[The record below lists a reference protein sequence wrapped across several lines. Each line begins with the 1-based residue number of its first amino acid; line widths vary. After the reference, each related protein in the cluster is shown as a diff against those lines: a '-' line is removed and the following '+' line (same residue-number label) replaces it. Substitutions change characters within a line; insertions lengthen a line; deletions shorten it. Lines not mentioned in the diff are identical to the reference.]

1 METDSRKRIVVV
13 EDESIVAL
21 DIRLQLESLG
31 HDVVAVY
38 DTGEALLD
46 HLDELRPDLIML
58 DVLLKGQLDG
68 IQTADLVKE
77 RAFVPVILLT
87 ALDTQ
92 DILDRA
98 KLAQPFAFIVK
109 PFDEIELRNT
119 VVIALYRHELEKSLR
134 ERERLF
140 STTLASIQDGVLVT
154 DSDFRIEYS
163 NVVAQTI
170 IGRELSDLHGKDLR
184 SELEFR
190 DPDGGDVDLAS
201 DVVRPL
207 EISRPDGTVSIV
219 ERSVAPLVGES
230 GVETGW
236 VVVIRDVTD
245 RVRQEE
251 QLRQSQKMEAI
262 GRLTGGIA
270 HDFNNLLT
278 VILGYAKL
286 LTEEI
291 SDDAVGG
298 AERADSLR
306 ADVDGIRKAALRS
319 ASLTRQLLA
328 FGRHQIMERRIVDVN
343 TIVSDME
350 KMLERLVTEEVRI
363 LVDLS
368 AARSSV
374 RADPSQI
381 EQVIMNLAVNARD
394 AMPHGGRL
402 SIKTRDECV
411 TDDDSRPGAKAGQ
424 YVVISVRDTG
434 VGMEPSVVEKI
445 FEPFFTTKPVGQGT
459 GLGLSTVYGIVS
471 QSSGFI
477 DVRSAPGDGTSFLIY
492 LPLFEGVAEGA
503 DINEDLATVDSGTET
518 ILLVED
524 DDAIRALLARVLRQ
538 KRYVVLEA
546 SNAGEALLISERTPD
561 TIHLMITDVVMP
573 HLSGI
578 DLGSRICKERPNTRI
593 LYVSAY
599 PRGYLSDEDRER
611 LGDNFMQK
619 PVEPARLA
627 RRVRSILDE

>member
-1 METDSRKRIVVV
+1 M

-21 DIRLQLESLG
+21 DIRLQLEALG
-31 HDVVAVY
+31 HDVVATF
-38 DTGEALLD
+38 DRGEDLLD
-46 HLDELRPDLIML
+46 NLAELNPDLVML
-58 DVLLKGQLDG
+58 DVLLKGELDG
-68 IQTADLVKE
+68 IQTADLIKE

-119 VVIALYRHELEKSLR
+119 VVISLYRHELEKSLR
-134 ERERLF
+134 QRERLF

-154 DSDFRIEYS
+154 DNEFCVEYS
-163 NVVAQTI
+163 NAVAQTVT
-170 IGRELSDLHGKDLR
+170 GMSRDDLHGKDLR
-184 SELEFR
+184 SLVTFR
-190 DPDGGDVDLAS
+190 TADGDTVGLTEAAS
-201 DVVRPL
+201 SSL
-207 EISRPDGTVSIV
+207 EIGRSDGTVSIV
-219 ERSVAPLVGES
+219 ERFVAPLASENGGAS
-230 GVETGW
+230 GW
-236 VVVIRDVTD
+236 VVVIHDVTE

-251 QLRQSQKMEAI
+251 QLRRSQKMEAI

-286 LTEEI
+286 LGEELTADRFRSE
-291 SDDAVGG
+291 SD
-298 AERADSLR
+298 AESLR
-306 ADVDGIRKAALRS
+306 SDVDGIRKAALRS

-328 FGRHQIMERRIVDVN
+328 FSRHQIMERRIVDVN
-343 TIVSDME
+343 TIISDME

-363 LVDLS
+363 LVDLGAEQS
-368 AARSSV
+368 PV

-402 SIKTRDECV
+402 SIRTALERVRAEDA
-411 TDDDSRPGAKAGQ
+411 RPEAREGQ
-424 YVVISVRDTG
+424 YVVLTVRDTG
-434 VGMEPSVVEKI
+434 VGMSPGIIDKV
-445 FEPFFTTKPVGQGT
+445 FEPFFTTKPIGQGT

-471 QSSGFI
+471 QSGGFI
-477 DVRSAPGDGTSFLIY
+477 DIKSAPGQGTSFVVY
-492 LPLFEGVAEGA
+492 LPLYEGA
-503 DINEDLATVDSGTET
+503 PIDAGDAEDLSSVDSGSET

-524 DDAIRALLARVLRQ
+524 DDDIRVLLARILRQ
-538 KRYVVLEA
+538 KHYVVMEA
-546 SNAGEALLISERTPD
+546 ANAGEAILISERTPD
-561 TIHLMITDVVMP
+561 KIDLLITDVVMP

-578 DLGSRICKERPNTRI
+578 DLGARIQRERPETRI

-599 PRGYLSDEDRER
+599 PQGYLSEEER
-611 LGDNFMQK
+611 ARLSTNFMQK

-627 RRVRSILDE
+627 MRVRAILDE